1 MSFDQAKPAIHA
13 QNLGKQYVLGASPYQ
28 RLWQLLVGSSS
39 NLSHFNALSGVDIN
53 IAQGESIGIIGQNG
67 AGKSTLLQ
75 LLCGTLTPSTGQLE
89 VNGQVAA
96 LLELGAGFNQDFTG
110 RENILFSAAL
120 YGMQA
125 QHIEQHLQEIIDFA
139 DIGEFIDQPVRTYSS
154 GMYVRLAFAIAT
166 SVQPDI
172 LVIDEALSVGDGAFA
187 RKSFDRIMQLK
198 QSGVTLLFC
207 SHSLFQVES
216 LCSRCIWLHQGQVM
230 AQGPSAEVIAKYN
243 DWLSQQ
249 AVAKA
254 PIIRNDPGTVAGLT
268 ADATSDGSSGAASSP
283 ELDPSLP
290 SFKGSAGSVRF
301 TNLKAH
307 CDDLGGTALT
317 ARSGQSLLSV
327 DFEFMADPQ
336 LPIPNLALVVYS
348 ADGKI
353 VCSTGTWIDGI
364 NLTRGADGIGRASL
378 NFPKLPLL
386 KGQYSLTAFLMCE
399 RAVHVYEAV
408 EHFATVQVSQPH
420 LEQGLFSIPHQW
432 QTI

>member
-1 MSFDQAKPAIHA
+1 
-13 QNLGKQYVLGASPYQ
+13 
-28 RLWQLLVGSSS
+28 
-39 NLSHFNALSGVDIN
+39 
-53 IAQGESIGIIGQNG
+53 
-67 AGKSTLLQ
+67 
-75 LLCGTLTPSTGQLE
+75 

-216 LCSRCIWLHQGQVM
+216 LCSRFIWLHQGQVM

-254 PIIRNDPGTVAGLT
+254 PIIRNDQATASGLT
-268 ADATSDGSSGAASSP
+268 AETTSDTSSGTALTP
-283 ELDPSLP
+283 ELNPSLP

-301 TNLKAH
+301 TKLKAR

-353 VCSTGTWIDGI
+353 VCSTGTWIDGVE
-364 NLTRGADGIGRASL
+364 LTRGLDGIGRASL

>member
-1 MSFDQAKPAIHA
+1 MSFDHAKPAIHA

-39 NLSHFNALSGVDIN
+39 NLSHFSALSGVDIN

-75 LLCGTLTPSTGQLE
+75 LLCGTLTPSTGELE

-125 QHIEQHLQEIIDFA
+125 LHIGKHLQEIIDFA

-216 LCSRCIWLHQGQVM
+216 LCSRCIWLHQGKVM

-254 PIIRNDPGTVAGLT
+254 PIIRNDQATASGLT
-268 ADATSDGSSGAASSP
+268 ADTTSDTLSGTALTP

-301 TNLKAH
+301 TKLKAR

-353 VCSTGTWIDGI
+353 VCSTGTWIDGVE
-364 NLTRGADGIGRASL
+364 LTRGLDGIGRASL

>member
-39 NLSHFNALSGVDIN
+39 NVSHFNALSGVDIN

-249 AVAKA
+249 FVAKA
-254 PIIRNDPGTVAGLT
+254 PDPQLNT
-268 ADATSDGSSGAASSP
+268 
-283 ELDPSLP
+283 ELDPNPP

-317 ARSGQSLLSV
+317 ALSGQSLLSV

>member
-1 MSFDQAKPAIHA
+1 MSFDHAKPAIHA

-39 NLSHFNALSGVDIN
+39 NLSHFSALSGVDIN

-75 LLCGTLTPSTGQLE
+75 LLCGTLTPSTGELE

-125 QHIEQHLQEIIDFA
+125 LHIEKHLQEIIDFA

-216 LCSRCIWLHQGQVM
+216 LCSRCIWLHQGKVM

-254 PIIRNDPGTVAGLT
+254 PIIRNDQATASGLT
-268 ADATSDGSSGAASSP
+268 ADTTSDTLSGTALTP

-301 TNLKAH
+301 TKLKAR

-353 VCSTGTWIDGI
+353 VCSTGTWIDGVE
-364 NLTRGADGIGRASL
+364 LTRGLDGIGRASL

>member
-39 NLSHFNALSGVDIN
+39 SLSHFSALTGVDIH
-53 IAQGESIGIIGQNG
+53 IAQGESVGIIGQNG

-125 QHIEQHLQEIIDFA
+125 LHIEKHLQEIIDFA

-216 LCSRCIWLHQGQVM
+216 LCSRCIWLHQGQLM

-254 PIIRNDPGTVAGLT
+254 PFSRIEQATASDAP
-268 ADATSDGSSGAASSP
+268 ADAADTEPNPEPVPSP
-283 ELDPSLP
+283 Q
-290 SFKGSAGSVRF
+290 SFKGAAGSVRF
-301 TNLKAH
+301 TNLKAQ

-364 NLTRGADGIGRASL
+364 SLTRGADGIGRASL

>member
-254 PIIRNDPGTVAGLT
+254 PIIRNDQGTVAGLT

-283 ELDPSLP
+283 ELDPSPP

-301 TNLKAH
+301 TSLKAH

>member
-1 MSFDQAKPAIHA
+1 MSFDQAKPAISA

-39 NLSHFNALSGVDIN
+39 NVSHFNALSGVDIN

-75 LLCGTLTPSTGQLE
+75 LLCGTLTPSTGQLK

-254 PIIRNDPGTVAGLT
+254 PIIRNDQGTVAGLT
-268 ADATSDGSSGAASSP
+268 ADATSDASSGTASSP
-283 ELDPSLP
+283 DLDPSLP
-290 SFKGSAGSVRF
+290 SFKGSSGSVRF

-327 DFEFMADPQ
+327 NFEFMADPQ

-353 VCSTGTWIDGI
+353 VCSTGTWIDGVS
-364 NLTRGADGIGRASL
+364 LTRGADGIGRASL

>member
-1 MSFDQAKPAIHA
+1 MSFDHSKPAIHA

-28 RLWQLLVGSSS
+28 RLWQLLVGTSS

-53 IAQGESIGIIGQNG
+53 IAQGESVGIIGQNG

-125 QHIEQHLQEIIDFA
+125 LHIEKHLQEIIDFA

-166 SVQPDI
+166 SVKPDI

-254 PIIRNDPGTVAGLT
+254 PIIRNDKATAAGLT
-268 ADATSDGSSGAASSP
+268 ADTTSDTSSGTALTP
-283 ELDPSLP
+283 ELNPSLP

-301 TNLKAH
+301 TKLKAR

-353 VCSTGTWIDGI
+353 VCSTGTWIDGVE
-364 NLTRGADGIGRASL
+364 LTRGLDGLGRASL

>member
-1 MSFDQAKPAIHA
+1 MSFDQAKPAIYA

-96 LLELGAGFNQDFTG
+96 LLELGAGFNQDFSG

-268 ADATSDGSSGAASSP
+268 ADATSDGSSGTASSP

-290 SFKGSAGSVRF
+290 IFKGSAGSVRF

>member
-13 QNLGKQYVLGASPYQ
+13 QNLGKQYILGASPYQ

-125 QHIEQHLQEIIDFA
+125 QHIELHLQEIIDFA

-249 AVAKA
+249 VVAKV
-254 PIIRNDPGTVAGLT
+254 PIIRNDQGTVAGLT
-268 ADATSDGSSGAASSP
+268 ADATSDGSSGTASSP
-283 ELDPSLP
+283 ELDPSP
-290 SFKGSAGSVRF
+290 PIFKGAAGSVRF
-301 TNLKAH
+301 INLKAH
-307 CDDLGGTALT
+307 CDDLGGTALI

-364 NLTRGADGIGRASL
+364 SLTRGADGIGRASL

>member
-53 IAQGESIGIIGQNG
+53 IAQGESVGIIGQNG

-249 AVAKA
+249 AVAKV
-254 PIIRNDPGTVAGLT
+254 PIIRNDQGTVSGLI
-268 ADATSDGSSGAASSP
+268 ADATSDGSSGIASSP
-283 ELDPSLP
+283 ELDPNPP
-290 SFKGSAGSVRF
+290 SFKGAAGSVRF

-307 CDDLGGTALT
+307 CDDLGGTALI

-364 NLTRGADGIGRASL
+364 SLTRGADGIGRASL

>member
-1 MSFDQAKPAIHA
+1 
-13 QNLGKQYVLGASPYQ
+13 
-28 RLWQLLVGSSS
+28 
-39 NLSHFNALSGVDIN
+39 
-53 IAQGESIGIIGQNG
+53 
-67 AGKSTLLQ
+67 
-75 LLCGTLTPSTGQLE
+75 
-89 VNGQVAA
+89 
-96 LLELGAGFNQDFTG
+96 
-110 RENILFSAAL
+110 
-120 YGMQA
+120 MQA
-125 QHIEQHLQEIIDFA
+125 LHIEKHLQEIIDFA

-249 AVAKA
+249 AVAKGPFNRIEQAKVSDAEPNTELA
-254 PIIRNDPGTVAGLT
+254 P
-268 ADATSDGSSGAASSP
+268 SP
-283 ELDPSLP
+283 Q
-290 SFKGSAGSVRF
+290 SFKGAAGSVRF
-301 TNLKAH
+301 TNLKAQ

-364 NLTRGADGIGRASL
+364 SLTRGADGIGRASL

>member
-1 MSFDQAKPAIHA
+1 MSFDTSHFSVQAEGI
-13 QNLGKQYVLGASPYQ
+13 GKQYVLGASPYQ
-28 RLWQLLVGSSS
+28 RLWHLLLGTSSKMAS
-39 NLSHFNALSGVDIN
+39 FSALSNVTLQI
-53 IAQGESIGIIGQNG
+53 QKGESVGIIGQNG

-75 LLCGTLTPSTGQLE
+75 LLCGTLSPSTGRLH

-110 RENILFSAAL
+110 RENILFSAAM
-120 YGMQA
+120 YGMQPLY
-125 QHIEQHLQEIIDFA
+125 IEQHLQDIIDFA

-166 SVQPDI
+166 SVQPDV

-216 LCSRCIWLHQGQVM
+216 LCSRCIWLHQGKVM

-249 AVAKA
+249 SVVKA
-254 PIIRNDPGTVAGLT
+254 PNEGITPALAIDPVQP
-268 ADATSDGSSGAASSP
+268 DPDNPDSSP
-283 ELDPSLP
+283 PN
-290 SFKGSAGSVRF
+290 FKGSAGSVRF
-301 TNLKAH
+301 TKLKAR

-327 DFEFMADPQ
+327 DFEFLADPQ
-336 LPIPNLALVVYS
+336 LPIPNLALVVFS

-353 VCSTGTWIDGI
+353 VCSTGTWIDGVE
-364 NLTRGADGIGRASL
+364 LTRGVDGIGRASL

>member
-1 MSFDQAKPAIHA
+1 MSFDHAKPAINA

-125 QHIEQHLQEIIDFA
+125 LHIEKHLQEIIDFA

-166 SVQPDI
+166 SVKPDI
-172 LVIDEALSVGDGAFA
+172 LVIDEALSVGDGAFS

-198 QSGVTLLFC
+198 ESGVTLLFC

-249 AVAKA
+249 SVAKA
-254 PIIRNDPGTVAGLT
+254 PVNSSAQVAAIDSET
-268 ADATSDGSSGAASSP
+268 
-283 ELDPSLP
+283 ELDPDLP
-290 SFKGSAGSVRF
+290 NFKGSAGSVRF
-301 TNLKAH
+301 TSLKAR
-307 CDDLGGTALT
+307 CDDLGGTALS
-317 ARSGQSLLSV
+317 ARSGQSHLSV

-364 NLTRGADGIGRASL
+364 ALTRGANGIGRASL

-386 KGQYSLTAFLMCE
+386 KGQYRLTAFLMCE

-408 EHFATVQVSQPH
+408 EHFATVQVSQQH

-432 QTI
+432 QRI

>member
-1 MSFDQAKPAIHA
+1 
-13 QNLGKQYVLGASPYQ
+13 
-28 RLWQLLVGSSS
+28 
-39 NLSHFNALSGVDIN
+39 
-53 IAQGESIGIIGQNG
+53 
-67 AGKSTLLQ
+67 
-75 LLCGTLTPSTGQLE
+75 
-89 VNGQVAA
+89 
-96 LLELGAGFNQDFTG
+96 
-110 RENILFSAAL
+110 
-120 YGMQA
+120 
-125 QHIEQHLQEIIDFA
+125 
-139 DIGEFIDQPVRTYSS
+139 
-154 GMYVRLAFAIAT
+154 
-166 SVQPDI
+166 
-172 LVIDEALSVGDGAFA
+172 
-187 RKSFDRIMQLK
+187 
-198 QSGVTLLFC
+198 
-207 SHSLFQVES
+207 
-216 LCSRCIWLHQGQVM
+216 M
-230 AQGPSAEVIAKYN
+230 AQGPSAEVIAQYN

-249 AVAKA
+249 SVAKA
-254 PIIRNDPGTVAGLT
+254 PDPQLN
-268 ADATSDGSSGAASSP
+268 P
-283 ELDPSLP
+283 ELDPNPP
-290 SFKGSAGSVRF
+290 SFKGAADSVRF

-364 NLTRGADGIGRASL
+364 SLTRGADGIGRASL

>member
-254 PIIRNDPGTVAGLT
+254 PIIRNDQGTVAGLT
-268 ADATSDGSSGAASSP
+268 ADATSDGSSGTASSP

-408 EHFATVQVSQPH
+408 EHFATVQVNQPH

>member
-1 MSFDQAKPAIHA
+1 MSFETEKLAIRAH
-13 QNLGKQYVLGASPYQ
+13 NLGKQYVLGASPYQ
-28 RLWQLLVGSSS
+28 RLWQLLAGSSS
-39 NLSHFNALSGVDIN
+39 NATQFNALSGVGLTIKKGD
-53 IAQGESIGIIGQNG
+53 SIGIIGQNG
-67 AGKSTLLQ
+67 SGKSTLLQ
-75 LLCGTLTPSTGQLE
+75 LLCGTLTPTTGELE
-89 VNGQVAA
+89 VNGQIAA
-96 LLELGAGFNQDFTG
+96 LLELGAGFNPDFTG

-125 QHIEQHLQEIIDFA
+125 LHIEKHLHDIINFA

-198 QSGVTLLFC
+198 QSGITLLFC

-216 LCSRCIWLHQGQVM
+216 LCSHCIWLHQGRVL

-249 AVAKA
+249 SVAKSS
-254 PIIRNDPGTVAGLT
+254 DSSTVK
-268 ADATSDGSSGAASSP
+268 AANTDK
-283 ELDPSLP
+283 EKP
-290 SFKGSAGSVRF
+290 SFKGLAGSVRF
-301 TNLKAH
+301 TSLKAR
-307 CDDLGGTALT
+307 CDDLGGTSLT
-317 ARSGQSLLSV
+317 ARSSQSLLSV
-327 DFEFMADPQ
+327 DFEFMADPE
-336 LPIPNLALVVYS
+336 LPIPNLALVVSS

-353 VCSTGTWIDGI
+353 VCSSGTWIDGVA
-364 NLTRGADGIGRASL
+364 LTRGTDGVGRASL

-408 EHFATVQVSQPH
+408 EHFATVQVTQPH

-432 QTI
+432 QKI

>member
-1 MSFDQAKPAIHA
+1 MSFDHSKPAIHA

-28 RLWQLLVGSSS
+28 RLWQLLVGTSS

-53 IAQGESIGIIGQNG
+53 IAQGESVGIIGQNG

-125 QHIEQHLQEIIDFA
+125 LHIEKHLQEIIDFA

-166 SVQPDI
+166 SVNPDI

-216 LCSRCIWLHQGQVM
+216 LCSRCIWLHQGQVI

-254 PIIRNDPGTVAGLT
+254 PIIRNDKATAAGLT
-268 ADATSDGSSGAASSP
+268 ADTTSDTSSGTALTP

-301 TNLKAH
+301 TKLKAR

-353 VCSTGTWIDGI
+353 VCSTGTWIDGVE
-364 NLTRGADGIGRASL
+364 LTRGLDGLGRASL

>member
-1 MSFDQAKPAIHA
+1 MSFDHAKPAIHA

-28 RLWQLLVGSSS
+28 RLWQLLVGTNS

-53 IAQGESIGIIGQNG
+53 IAQGESVGIIGQNG

-110 RENILFSAAL
+110 RENILFSAAM

-125 QHIEQHLQEIIDFA
+125 LHIEKHLQEIIDFA

-254 PIIRNDPGTVAGLT
+254 PIIRNDQATAAGLT
-268 ADATSDGSSGAASSP
+268 ADTTSDTSSGTALTP

-301 TNLKAH
+301 TKLKAR

-353 VCSTGTWIDGI
+353 VCSTGTWIDGVE
-364 NLTRGADGIGRASL
+364 LTRGLDGLGRASL

>member
-39 NLSHFNALSGVDIN
+39 NLSHFSALSGVDIN

-216 LCSRCIWLHQGQVM
+216 LCSRCIWLHQGQLM

-254 PIIRNDPGTVAGLT
+254 PIIRNDQGTVAGLI
-268 ADATSDGSSGAASSP
+268 ADATSDGSSGTASSP
-283 ELDPSLP
+283 ELDPSP
-290 SFKGSAGSVRF
+290 PIFKGAAGSVRF

-307 CDDLGGTALT
+307 CDDLGGTALI
-317 ARSGQSLLSV
+317 ARSGQSLLCV

-364 NLTRGADGIGRASL
+364 SLTRGADGIGRASL

>member
-1 MSFDQAKPAIHA
+1 
-13 QNLGKQYVLGASPYQ
+13 
-28 RLWQLLVGSSS
+28 
-39 NLSHFNALSGVDIN
+39 
-53 IAQGESIGIIGQNG
+53 
-67 AGKSTLLQ
+67 
-75 LLCGTLTPSTGQLE
+75 
-89 VNGQVAA
+89 
-96 LLELGAGFNQDFTG
+96 
-110 RENILFSAAL
+110 
-120 YGMQA
+120 
-125 QHIEQHLQEIIDFA
+125 
-139 DIGEFIDQPVRTYSS
+139 
-154 GMYVRLAFAIAT
+154 
-166 SVQPDI
+166 
-172 LVIDEALSVGDGAFA
+172 
-187 RKSFDRIMQLK
+187 
-198 QSGVTLLFC
+198 
-207 SHSLFQVES
+207 
-216 LCSRCIWLHQGQVM
+216 M

-254 PIIRNDPGTVAGLT
+254 PVNRIDHAT
-268 ADATSDGSSGAASSP
+268 AADTTENSVTDDSADT
-283 ELDPSLP
+283 ELNASLP

-336 LPIPNLALVVYS
+336 LPTPNLALVVYS

>member
-249 AVAKA
+249 SMAKA
-254 PIIRNDPGTVAGLT
+254 PDPQLN
-268 ADATSDGSSGAASSP
+268 P
-283 ELDPSLP
+283 ELDPSP
-290 SFKGSAGSVRF
+290 PIFKGSAGSVRF

>member
-1 MSFDQAKPAIHA
+1 MSFDHAKPAINA

-39 NLSHFNALSGVDIN
+39 NLSHFSALSGVDIN

-110 RENILFSAAL
+110 RENILFSAAM

-125 QHIEQHLQEIIDFA
+125 LHIEKHLQEIIDFA

-166 SVQPDI
+166 SVKPDI
-172 LVIDEALSVGDGAFA
+172 LVIDEALSVGDGAFS

-198 QSGVTLLFC
+198 ESGVTLLFC

-216 LCSRCIWLHQGQVM
+216 LCSRCIWLYQGQVM

-249 AVAKA
+249 SVAKA
-254 PIIRNDPGTVAGLT
+254 PVNSSAQVAAIDSET
-268 ADATSDGSSGAASSP
+268 
-283 ELDPSLP
+283 ELDPDLP
-290 SFKGSAGSVRF
+290 NFKGSAGSVRF
-301 TNLKAH
+301 TSLKAR
-307 CDDLGGTALT
+307 CDDLGGTALS
-317 ARSGQSLLSV
+317 ARSGQSHLSV

-364 NLTRGADGIGRASL
+364 ALTRGANGIGRASL

-432 QTI
+432 QRI

>member
-125 QHIEQHLQEIIDFA
+125 QHIELHLQEIIDFA

-249 AVAKA
+249 SVAKA
-254 PIIRNDPGTVAGLT
+254 PDPQLN
-268 ADATSDGSSGAASSP
+268 P
-283 ELDPSLP
+283 ELDPSPP

-301 TNLKAH
+301 TSLKAH

-336 LPIPNLALVVYS
+336 IPIPNLALVVYS